1 MRTGTR
7 LLIALAMAAMG
18 WQAAGQT
25 NASPGAPQQRAAQQD
40 RETPRPTQSPW
51 IDLKFKGGTMADLVR
66 TIKEAQPRANVL
78 LEPDAA
84 SWKIPAFEAFGVTP
98 AAALEIARN
107 LLEDPN
113 ALRVVKVGM
122 GDDSAPATAVRL
134 GDRAR
139 HERENDA
146 NPREPRLPSN
156 APAKAWNLKNWL
168 DGNTQTISGAL
179 AAIQIGMETYSIK
192 PVIKYHEP
200 TGVLMVRATG
210 EQINFI
216 ESILEA
222 ALQSPSNLQTPDHLE
237 QQIRATETRITK
249 MQGASSVRNAELRA
263 AMAAAKGARDLEESE
278 HAIAEREV
286 IVARAKAAL
295 AEIDDELARA
305 IQYRDDLKRRLEEL
319 RRQTPGS

>member
-7 LLIALAMAAMG
+7 LVIALAMAAMG

-156 APAKAWNLKNWL
+156 APARAWNLKNWL
-168 DGNTQTISGAL
+168 DANPQRISGAL
-179 AAIQIGMETYSIK
+179 SAIQIGMETYSIK

-222 ALQSPSNLQTPDHLE
+222 ALQSPSNLETTDHLE
-237 QQIRATETRITK
+237 QQLGMTESHIARLQRVQEVRMAELNAATAAVK
-249 MQGASSVRNAELRA
+249 GARENQELEHMIAQREVVVVKARVAVTEVNDDLRA
-263 AMAAAKGARDLEESE
+263 AMKHHEE
-278 HAIAEREV
+278 
-286 IVARAKAAL
+286 
-295 AEIDDELARA
+295 
-305 IQYRDDLKRRLEEL
+305 LKRRLDEL